1 MHKESV
7 ENMSHITMRDIGSK
21 VGVSAVTVSKALSGR
36 SGVSEEMRQKIIA
49 AAAEMGYVNP
59 LAQQAEARQSLD
71 IGILMPDH
79 FFSADS
85 FYAMF
90 YKQVVKAIAEAGHY
104 SLMELLSYED
114 ETQLALPK
122 LITNRRVDGLI
133 LLGQPQREYLRMIA
147 KQSVP
152 VIFLDFYDEFAEA
165 DSVVGDNSYGCF
177 RLTSHLI
184 KNGHREI
191 GFVGNI
197 YTTTSIMDRYL
208 GFYKAMLWHNLPVRE
223 EWIIKDRNSLNEYIE
238 IQLPEKLPTALVCN
252 FDIAARY
259 IIRQLAER
267 GLRVPEDISVVGFD
281 DYSPNV
287 AGTPALSTFR
297 VNLPAMA
304 QTAVRLLTERCNGT
318 RKTFNRSVISGQP
331 IYRDSERP
339 LN

>member
-1 MHKESV
+1 
-7 ENMSHITMRDIGSK
+7 MRDIGNA
-21 VGVSAVTVSKALSGR
+21 VGVSAVTVSKALSGK
-36 SGVSEEMRQKIIA
+36 SGVSEEMRRKIIS

-59 LAQQAEARQSLD
+59 LIQQAEERQSLD

-90 YKQVVKAIAEAGHY
+90 YKQVVQAISEAGHY
-104 SLMELLSYED
+104 SLMELLPYEA
-114 ETQLALPK
+114 ETQLTLPK

-133 LLGQPQREYLRMIA
+133 LLGQPQRDYLRMIA
-147 KQSVP
+147 GQSVP
-152 VIFLDFYDEFAEA
+152 LVFLDFYDEFAEA

-197 YTTTSIMDRYL
+197 YATTSIMDRYL

-223 EWIIKDRNSLNEYIE
+223 EWVIKDRFSLNEYIE
-238 IQLPEKLPTALVCN
+238 IQLPENLPTALVCN
-252 FDIAARY
+252 CDIVARN
-259 IIRQLAER
+259 IIRLLARR
-267 GLRVPEDISVVGFD
+267 GLRVPEDVSVVGFD
-281 DYSPNV
+281 DYSPNLNT
-287 AGTPALSTFR
+287 GIPLSTFR
-297 VNLPAMA
+297 VNIPAMA
-304 QTAVRLLTERCNGT
+304 QTAVRLLAERCYGT
-318 RKTFNRSVISGQP
+318 RNTFNRSVISGQP
-331 IYRDSERP
+331 VYRESERA